1 MAYRDW
7 KAKKAA
13 AEKAGLNWVERG
25 IADKLGYSYDDIALA
40 KASNIPLT
48 EDGLSKFFA
57 DREKEKEVS
66 KKITQQEN
74 PLPEPQIN
82 YSTDIGDRE
91 KDYANNKD
99 AQIKD
104 SLNNK
109 DYSKTLQ
116 MVRDVDAYNN
126 KPKQQHIR
134 YDAFGNTSQ
143 YEVDKPTIETEDTRE
158 MDRRRRMKEYT
169 RQQQIQQVMLKDRSR
184 FDILLQQWGLGRLST
199 ILYNMIGKDPAFS
212 AVIFPLITGKPSES
226 AKQYIEDRLRSSLM
240 SYYMSE
246 EGGGLSQMEA
256 YRKAQRQIEANAK
269 VDATYSAN
277 DSKE

>member
-1 MAYRDW
+1 MSYRDW

-13 AEKAGLNWVERG
+13 ADKVGLTFTERN

-40 KASNIPLT
+40 KASNVPLT
-48 EDGLSKFFA
+48 NDGLIKFFS
-57 DREKEKEVS
+57 DKKKEKEAS
-66 KKITQQEN
+66 KKGTQQEN
-74 PLPEPQIN
+74 PLPEPQIDD
-82 YSTDIGDRE
+82 STDIGDRE

-104 SLNNK
+104 SLNDK

-116 MVRDVDAYNN
+116 MIRDVDAYNN
-126 KPKQQHIR
+126 KPKQQHVR

-143 YEVDKPTIETEDTRE
+143 YEVDKPAVETEDTRE

-169 RQQQIQQVMLKDRSR
+169 RQQQIQQIMLKDRSR

-226 AKQYIEDRLRSSLM
+226 AKQYIEDQLRTSLM
-240 SYYMSE
+240 NYYMSE

-256 YRKAQRQIEANAK
+256 YRKAQKHIEANAK

-277 DSKE
+277 DSKR